1 MLTTTEFRFQW
12 SSYISQDL
20 VSFNNPNGKIN
31 NSNLEMAGLLF
42 LWICVEAIVPD
53 IAYKH
58 IALFNENSPMVSW
71 VNKMALQRLRI
82 AVQLVSTLTLWLN
95 IKKTCPLTPVH
106 IPGVKNALMVIPL
119 RSFGNVM
126 ERERKT
132 DKDLLT
138 LLNQIP
144 LPNQVL
150 WTVFQFG
157 IGMTTRVISALRM
170 KGITLAKWQ

>member
-1 MLTTTEFRFQW
+1 
-12 SSYISQDL
+12 
-20 VSFNNPNGKIN
+20 
-31 NSNLEMAGLLF
+31 MAGLLF
-42 LWICVEAIVPD
+42 LWLCIEAIAPD
-53 IAYKH
+53 IAQKH
-58 IALFNENSPMVSW
+58 IALFNDNSPMVSW
-71 VNKMALQRLRI
+71 VDRMALQKSCI
-82 AVQLVSTLTLWLN
+82 AAQLVRALALRLN

-138 LLNQIP
+138 LFNQIP